1 MGNKKILYWFTTKNG
16 THIPVTE
23 GESKEEAL
31 NRFFKGKGDPRG
43 DSVEELKEKQ
53 KKEIKEAIPLKVKSV
68 PEPEKRGKDSENI
81 ENITPEKFVEVLRK
95 AKDTNPPES
104 RWRVTVYDADHYRDC
119 KLYVSEG
126 GSCVAVKPN
135 GDIISLCKNQNDTEI
150 YGRELLDKALN
161 NGGDRLDAFG
171 KNLYR
176 FYTKN
181 GFTPISWTP
190 FNKEYAPDDW
200 KEEYGEEP
208 VVFYKYTGKSTQGN
222 YKDFLNRVLPNHDYD
237 EAMEQRDKEVR
248 K

>member
-1 MGNKKILYWFTTKNG
+1 MDFLKKLNG
-16 THIPVTE
+16 SVIIFDGAFGTE
-23 GESKEEAL
+23 L
-31 NRFFKGKGDPRG
+31 VRRG
-43 DSVEELKEKQ
+43 
-53 KKEIKEAIPLKVKSV
+53 IKTAVV
-68 PEPEKRGKDSENI
+68 PELINLTDPAAVAAIHADYVRAGADVVTTNTFGANYIKAGKDSENI